1 MPASRRRNGA
11 TALRY
16 RCGIVEDTAER
27 VWSSCGVEVE
37 TSVEEDAE
45 GISMSQYDQD
55 EDLQLRDSLELDDNP
70 SWRIFRIMSEFVDGF
85 TFLAGIDKSVT
96 FFGSARLD
104 ESHPYYQL
112 ARELGRRLAS
122 HGFTIVTGG
131 GPGVMQ
137 AANQGACDADGKS
150 VGLNIQL
157 PHEQRMN
164 PYVRESMSF
173 HYFFSR
179 KVMLDFSAEAYIFFP
194 GGFGTMDEFF
204 ELVTLRQTGKM
215 DPMVPVILIGRDYW
229 EPLLAWMEETLLRK
243 YHTIAEQDLKIWTL
257 TDDLE
262 EAAQLVEASMARQ
275 REQRLNMKGRTTKT
289 ADDKLQQATLPMK
302 ETEQ

>member
-1 MPASRRRNGA
+1 
-11 TALRY
+11 
-16 RCGIVEDTAER
+16 
-27 VWSSCGVEVE
+27 
-37 TSVEEDAE
+37 
-45 GISMSQYDQD
+45 MSQNHQQSQD
-55 EDLQLRDSLELDDNP
+55 EDMQLRESLGIDNNP

-85 TFLAGIDKSVT
+85 TFLAHIDRSVT

-104 ESHPYYQL
+104 ESHPYYQI
-112 ARELGRRLAS
+112 ARDLGKRLAS
-122 HGFTIVTGG
+122 KGFTIVTGG

-137 AANQGACDADGKS
+137 AANQGACDVGGKS

-229 EPLLAWMEETLLRK
+229 EPLVTWMERTLLEK
-243 YHTIAEQDLKIWTL
+243 YHTIAPDDLKIWTL

-262 EAAQLVEASMARQ
+262 EATQLVEASMERQ
-275 REQRLNMKGRTTKT
+275 RELRLNLKGRTTKT
-289 ADDKLQQATLPMK
+289 PDDKLNQATRPMK

>member
-1 MPASRRRNGA
+1 
-11 TALRY
+11 
-16 RCGIVEDTAER
+16 
-27 VWSSCGVEVE
+27 
-37 TSVEEDAE
+37 
-45 GISMSQYDQD
+45 
-55 EDLQLRDSLELDDNP
+55 
-70 SWRIFRIMSEFVDGF
+70 
-85 TFLAGIDKSVT
+85 
-96 FFGSARLD
+96 
-104 ESHPYYQL
+104 
-112 ARELGRRLAS
+112 
-122 HGFTIVTGG
+122 
-131 GPGVMQ
+131 MQ
-137 AANQGACDADGKS
+137 AANQGACDVDGKS

-229 EPLLAWMEETLLRK
+229 EPLVTWMERTLLEK
-243 YHTIAEQDLKIWTL
+243 YHTIAADDLKIWTL

-262 EAAQLVEASMARQ
+262 EAAQLVEASMERQ
-275 REQRLNMKGRTTKT
+275 RELRLNLKGRETKT
-289 ADDKLQQATLPMK
+289 PDDKLNQATRPMK
-302 ETEQ
+302 DTEQ